1 MSEKPQKSQKSEVK
15 DYSKTLFLPQTEF
28 PMRAGLPQREP
39 EILKRWYE
47 IGLYEKL
54 REDAKGRAKFVLHDG
69 PPYANGNIHIG
80 TALNKIL
87 KDLVTKSQQMLGFD
101 SNYVPGWDCHGLPIE
116 WKVEEE
122 HYRKKG
128 KQKPDFRDST
138 AMIDFRKE
146 CRAYATHW
154 LNVQREEFK
163 RLGVIG
169 DWAHPYATMN
179 YPAEAQIARE
189 LMKFA
194 ANGTLYR
201 GSKPVMWSVV
211 EKTALAE
218 AEVEYEDYT
227 SDTVWVKF
235 PVTHVEVFP
244 HEQITPELREEKEK
258 LKKELLQSYVVI
270 WTTTPWTLPGN
281 RAISFS
287 LDIEYGLYEVTAA
300 LPNSLAKVGERY
312 LLADK
317 LAKQVFDQA
326 KVQDYQKIHDV
337 VFDDGP
343 ADIVVTCSHPFKKL
357 GGYNFLV
364 PLIDGSHVTDDA
376 GTGFVHTA
384 PGHGREDFEVWTT
397 KFPQIVERLNRLG
410 QETDISYRL
419 TKGIPYTVD
428 ENGAFTTDAPSF
440 TGKRVINEKG
450 DKGDANAAIIKALAE
465 VGLLLAGG
473 RLKHQYPHSWRSKK
487 PVIFRNTPQWFI
499 AMDQAITGKT
509 SSRVVP
515 ASRDNPEFV
524 DSESPDTLRNRALDA
539 IAQTQWVPPSGE
551 NRINGMIEAR
561 PDWVI
566 SRQRAWG
573 VPIAI
578 FVNKITGQ
586 ILKDEAVNRR
596 VAEAFEKEG
605 ADAWYAEGAR
615 ERFLG
620 PDLDVGVWEKVDD
633 ILDVWFDSGST
644 HAFVLEDPVQFPGLA
659 GIKRRLDGGT
669 DTVMYLEGSDQHR
682 GWFHSSLLESCGTRG
697 RAPYDIVLTHGF
709 TQAEDGRKMSKSL
722 GNTIE
727 PQAVIKESGADI
739 LRLWVASC
747 DYTDDQRI
755 GPEILKNTVETY
767 RKLRNTVRWMLG
779 TLHHYKPVDAVAPAE
794 MPELER
800 LMLHEL
806 ALRAELVRKAYET
819 FDFKSVVATLS
830 AFLNSEL
837 SAFYFDIRK
846 DTLYCDPPSSLTRK
860 AALTTI
866 DLLCNAI
873 LKWLAPVLSFTAE
886 EGWRMYKP
894 DAEPSVHLTLFPEG
908 LEQFRDDT
916 LAAKWETIRNVR
928 RVVTGALEL
937 ERAAKNIGSSL
948 EASPVIY
955 VADRDMLAKLFDT
968 DLAEIC
974 ITSNYEVREGEAPAS
989 AFRLDAVP
997 GVAVVVEKAVGTK
1010 CARSW
1015 KISPTVGEDPEYP
1028 DVTPRD
1034 AKALREWKALG
1045 VSV

>member
-1 MSEKPQKSQKSEVK
+1 MSEKPQKSDAS

-39 EILKRWYE
+39 EILKRWNE
-47 IGLYEKL
+47 IGLYDRL
-54 REDAKGRAKFVLHDG
+54 RETAKGRAKFVLHDG

-80 TALNKIL
+80 HALNKIL
-87 KDLVTKSQQMLGFD
+87 KDVVTKSQQMLGFD

-116 WKVEEE
+116 WKIEEE
-122 HYRKKG
+122 NYRSKG
-128 KQKPDFRDST
+128 KQKPDFRNSA
-138 AMIDFRKE
+138 AMVAFRKE

-163 RLGVIG
+163 RLGIIG
-169 DWAHPYATMN
+169 DWDHPYATMD
-179 YPAEAQIARE
+179 YAAEAQIARE

-235 PVTHVEVFP
+235 PVTSPAHGV
-244 HEQITPELREEKEK
+244 LA
-258 LKKELLQSYVVI
+258 SASVVI

-287 LDIEYGLYEVTAA
+287 PKIAYGLYKVTDAPADNWAKNGDLLILADALAESVFKQARVTAYEKVRE
-300 LPNSLAKVGERY
+300 LPADTLDAVECAHPLKGFAGGYEFTVP
-312 LLADK
+312 LLAGD
-317 LAKQVFDQA
+317 
-326 KVQDYQKIHDV
+326 
-337 VFDDGP
+337 
-343 ADIVVTCSHPFKKL
+343 
-357 GGYNFLV
+357 
-364 PLIDGSHVTDDA
+364 HVTDDT

-384 PGHGREDFEVWTT
+384 PGHGREDFDVWTANARELEARGINT
-397 KFPQIVERLNRLG
+397 
-410 QETDISYRL
+410 T
-419 TKGIPYTVD
+419 IPYTVD
-428 ENGAFTTDAPSF
+428 ENGAFTDQAPGF
-440 TGKRVINEKG
+440 TGKRVINDKG
-450 DKGDANAAIIKALAE
+450 EKGDANEAVIKALVEA
-465 VGLLLAGG
+465 GKLLARG

-499 AMDQAITGKT
+499 AMDKDIADHGKAK
-509 SSRVVP
+509 SG
-515 ASRDNPEFV
+515 
-524 DSESPDTLRNRALDA
+524 DTLRARALHA
-539 IAQTQWVPPSGE
+539 ISVTQWVPPAGQ
-551 NRINGMIEAR
+551 NRINGMISGR

-573 VPIAI
+573 VPIAV
-578 FVNKITGQ
+578 FVREKGDGSAE
-586 ILKDEAVNRR
+586 ILQDEAVNKRI
-596 VAEAFEKEG
+596 ADAFEKEG
-605 ADAWYAEGAR
+605 ADAWYMDGAR

-620 PDLDVGVWEKVDD
+620 PHANEEWKKVDD
-633 ILDVWFDSGST
+633 ICDVWFDSGST
-644 HAFVLEDPVQFPGLA
+644 HAFVLEDPVHFPGLA
-659 GIKRRLDGGT
+659 GIKRKVDGGQ

-697 RAPYDIVLTHGF
+697 RAPYDVVLTHGF
-709 TQAEDGRKMSKSL
+709 TLDENGRKMSKSL
-722 GNTIE
+722 GNTVE
-727 PQAVIKESGADI
+727 PQKVMKDSGADI
-739 LRLWVASC
+739 LRLWVCAT
-747 DYTDDQRI
+747 DYADDQRI

-767 RKLRNTVRWMLG
+767 RKLRNSIRWMLG
-779 TLHHYKPVDAVAPAE
+779 TLHHFKQADAVAPAD

-806 ALRAELVRKAYET
+806 AGRAAIVRKAYEE
-819 FDFKSVVATLS
+819 FDYKTVVATLA
-830 AFLNSEL
+830 AFMNTEL

-846 DTLYCDPPSSLTRK
+846 DTLYCDPPSSVARK

-866 DLLCNAI
+866 DIICDAI
-873 LKWLAPVLSFTAE
+873 LRWLAPVLSFTTDEA
-886 EGWRMYKP
+886 WRMYRP
-894 DAEPSVHLTLFPEG
+894 GAEPSVHLTLFQEG
-908 LEQFRDDT
+908 LEKYRDEA
-916 LAAKWETIRNVR
+916 LAAKWETIRDVR

-948 EASPVIY
+948 EASPLVY
-955 VADRDMLAKLFDT
+955 VSDKRTFDILFDV
-968 DLAEIC
+968 DLAEVC
-974 ITSNYEVREGEAPAS
+974 ITSNAMVTNDDAPAN
-989 AFRLDAVP
+989 AFTLSDVK

-1015 KISPTVGEDPEYP
+1015 KILPTVGEDAEYP

-1034 AKALREWKALG
+1034 AQALREWKALG
-1045 VSV
+1045 VTV